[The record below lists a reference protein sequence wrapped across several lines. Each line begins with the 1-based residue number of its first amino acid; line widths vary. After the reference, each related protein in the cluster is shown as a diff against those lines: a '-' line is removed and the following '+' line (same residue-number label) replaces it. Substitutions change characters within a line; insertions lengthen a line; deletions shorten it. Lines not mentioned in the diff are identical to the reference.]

1 MKDEFQTL
9 HPSVQRWVYKQG
21 WPDLREIQKKAL
33 NPILS
38 GDRDVLI
45 SASTAAGKTEAF
57 FLPACS
63 KIANLEAGFGILYI
77 SPLKALIN
85 DQFRR
90 LESLGEELKIPI
102 TPWHGDSLQSR
113 KNNAKKNPLG
123 ILLITPESL
132 ESLLIRESGW
142 LKTAFSN
149 IKYIAIDEFHAFIG
163 TDRGQHLLSLLNR
176 IDHLLGQYE
185 TPIPRIALSATLGE
199 LETVPLALRPNQ
211 KLPCEIITATKN
223 SATMQIQVRGYIN
236 PFQNKSDHLN
246 NAEAQIF
253 QDIYKFCRGG
263 SHLVFA
269 NSRQRTE
276 SIANALSELCRQN
289 RVPNEFFPHHG
300 SLAKELRE
308 ELEHRL
314 QKESLPTTA
323 VCTMTLEL
331 GIDIGKVNSVIQVTS
346 PHSVASLRQRMGRS
360 GRRSEPAILRM
371 LIKEEEL
378 TKNSHIVDML
388 RLELIQ
394 SLAMIR
400 LLIASKWFEPAD
412 TSQFHFSTLLHQILA
427 IIAQWGGVR
436 PDHIYT
442 LLCKTG
448 PFNKVSIIQFKILL
462 TCMGGNDL
470 IVQLKSGELTLGL
483 RGEQIVN
490 HYSFYAVFKTPEEY
504 RIISGSKTLG
514 TLPITTVVLK
524 DQHIIF
530 AGKRWKILDVESDK
544 KVIRVIAAKGGLPPS
559 FGGEGLSVHSIVRQ
573 EMFEIL
579 KSNDYRITVGAH
591 KVDFIDRTA
600 KLLFDESITTF
611 NGANLANQSVIEVG
625 QKVYIFTWLGDK
637 ITDTLKVIFIMNNFL
652 VTTISGVIEIEQTTK
667 KTVIEYL
674 KAVLIRGIPTEQ
686 ELAVYIQDKVIE
698 KFDEYLDEE
707 LLNQGYGLRMFDS
720 KNTFSYINK
729 LLAAEQI

>member
-176 IDHLLGQYE
+176 IDHLLGQYAP
-185 TPIPRIALSATLGE
+185 PIPRIALSATLGE

-211 KLPCEIITATKN
+211 KLPCEIITTTKN
-223 SATMQIQVRGYIN
+223 SATMQVQVKGYIN

-276 SIANALSELCRQN
+276 SIANALGELCRQN

-314 QKESLPTTA
+314 QKKSLPTTA

-436 PDHIYT
+436 PDQIYT

-462 TCMGGNDL
+462 TCMGENDL

-579 KSNDYRITVGAH
+579 KNNDYRITVGAH

-600 KLLFDESITTF
+600 KLLFDESIAAF
-611 NGANLANQSVIEVG
+611 NGSNLANQSIIEVG

-637 ITDTLKVIFIMNNFL
+637 ITDTLKVIFVMNNFL
-652 VTTISGVIEIEQTTK
+652 VTAISGVIEIEQTTK
-667 KTVIEYL
+667 KAVIEYL
-674 KAVLIRGIPTEQ
+674 KAVLTRGIPTEQ

-698 KFDEYLDEE
+698 KFDEYLNEE
-707 LLNQGYGLRMFDS
+707 LLNQGYGIRMFDS
-720 KNTFSYINK
+720 KNTFSYIHK
-729 LLAAEQI
+729 LLAAEKI